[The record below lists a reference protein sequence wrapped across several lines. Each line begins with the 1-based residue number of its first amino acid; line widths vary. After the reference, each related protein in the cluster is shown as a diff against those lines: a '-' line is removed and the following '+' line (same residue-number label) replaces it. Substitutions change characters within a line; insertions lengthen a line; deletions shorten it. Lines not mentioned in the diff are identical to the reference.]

1 MDTKKLL
8 LPLNYLF
15 IALFAVIPWS
25 LALMQIL
32 LGAVCA
38 YILLVSVISRK
49 NYFRFHYFYILP
61 TVFILSQVVAA
72 LCSEQVDTSLHNLI
86 HTYWVILTIPFVASL
101 PLRPADRL
109 NAVNALILS
118 SAVAAL
124 YGIVQFFT
132 GINLLGGTVLSQLG
146 NYYRA
151 IGTYSFF
158 LTFAGNQLMVF
169 AFAFIFAIEAEKDI
183 MKRLYLAAVV
193 FIGLS
198 IVATQGRSAW
208 LGVIMILI
216 LTSILFYRKHFVKIA
231 GTGAALFL
239 IIILVLPDIRDRFMN
254 IFLVTNKFN
263 LGRISLWQ
271 SSVLMIRDHPWLGIG
286 PGLFEQTLDLY
297 RVEGFYNATSH
308 AHNDYLHVA
317 VQSGLPSL
325 AVWALIWISFFIYCY
340 RFLSSGPENR
350 SDRLITMAAMLA
362 IAGILTA
369 STSQCYFFDLENN
382 ILWLI
387 IVATTLQ
394 IFIRPGQKSG

>member
-8 LPLNYLF
+8 RPLNYLF
-15 IALFAVIPWS
+15 VALFAVIPWS

-38 YILLVSVISRK
+38 YILVISIMTRK
-49 NYFRFHYFYILP
+49 NYFRFHYFYLLP
-61 TVFILSQVVAA
+61 AVFILSQITAA
-72 LCSEQVDTSLHNLI
+72 LCSEHVDISLRNLI

-101 PLRPADRL
+101 PLRSSDRL
-109 NAVNALILS
+109 NAVNTLILS
-118 SAVAAL
+118 SAIAGL
-124 YGIVQFFT
+124 YGIFQFFT
-132 GINLLGGTVLSQLG
+132 GVNLLGGTVLSQLG
-146 NYYRA
+146 KYYRA

-169 AFAFIFAIEAEKDI
+169 AFAFIFAIEAEKDYR
-183 MKRLYLAAVV
+183 KRFYLATVV
-193 FIGLS
+193 LIGLS

-216 LTSILFYRKHFVKIA
+216 LASILFYRKRFLKIA
-231 GTGAALFL
+231 GTGAVLFL
-239 IIILVLPDIRDRFMN
+239 VIILVFPDIRDRFMN

-271 SSVLMIRDHPWLGIG
+271 SSILMIRDHPWFGIG

-308 AHNDYLHVA
+308 AHNDYLHIA

-325 AVWALIWISFFIYCY
+325 AVWTSIWISFFIYGY
-340 RFLSSGPENR
+340 RFLSSEPENR
-350 SDRLITMAAMLA
+350 SDRLITMAALLA

-382 ILWLI
+382 ILWWVI
-387 IVATTLQ
+387 ISTTLQ
-394 IFIRPGQKSG
+394 IFIRPRPENV